1 MDAKEFLTQKGISLN
16 SANAARLPHKEENID
31 FSIIELM
38 EEYAKEKFQ
47 QEIKALRRWDVHS
60 SGSEAL
66 AISADNGDW
75 LDIEDVYRVAGI
87 DPIEIDYPTD
97 K

>member
-1 MDAKEFLTQKGISLN
+1 VIRSRTYACEHEAKDAAEDILEAL
-16 SANAARLPHKEENID
+16 
-31 FSIIELM
+31 
-38 EEYAKEKFQ
+38 Q

-66 AISADNGDW
+66 AVSVEDGDW
-75 LDIEDVYRVAGI
+75 LDIEDVYRIAGI